1 MNMYPFA
8 AVPNSII
15 RSGVGA
21 IHLAVF
27 AAVLSHCGVDGECFA
42 SQKTIADEL
51 GISRDSVKRSLDWW
65 AENAAK
71 FNVVWTEKQRL
82 RQPSIITITVT
93 KMDSEPRVTQTLPRV
108 TQTLPRVTQTLPRV
122 TQTPQEEPTKKK
134 NKEQP
139 TPTPLPPPTDGTTET
154 AIAAPSGAVD
164 GVNTLM
170 AVFYDHGNT
179 GIKFGNKTIRKDAE
193 WLIQKYGLEQIV
205 KLATWACSIQGQPYA
220 PLVGTPTQ
228 LREKLLALQAFAKRN
243 SESKV
248 ITI

>member
-1 MNMYPFA
+1 MKIEYPFA
-8 AVPNSII
+8 AVPNQVI
-15 RSGVGA
+15 RGGVGA
-21 IHLAVF
+21 INLAVLCGL
-27 AAVLSHCGVDGECFA
+27 LSRGESTCSA
-42 SQKTIADEL
+42 TTLSKEL
-51 GISRDSVKRSLDWW
+51 GISRTSFFSAIKFWKENGDRFGVQIFSESRAEKGETTIYRIVINRMEGCSTGELGGVQQADTPVQQVNGGRSTGEHKEESL
-65 AENAAK
+65 K
-71 FNVVWTEKQRL
+71 EKSL
-82 RQPSIITITVT
+82 
-93 KMDSEPRVTQTLPRV
+93 
-108 TQTLPRVTQTLPRV
+108 
-122 TQTPQEEPTKKK
+122 KK
-134 NKEQP
+134 NQP
-139 TPTPLPPPTDGTTET
+139 PTPLPPPTDGTTET

-193 WLIQKYGLEQIV
+193 WLIQKYGLEQSV

>member
-1 MNMYPFA
+1 MKIEYPFA
-8 AVPNSII
+8 AVPNQVI
-15 RSGVGA
+15 RGGIGA
-21 IHLAVF
+21 INLAVLC
-27 AAVLSHCGVDGECFA
+27 ALLSRGESTCSA
-42 SQKTIADEL
+42 TTLSKEL
-51 GISRDSVKRSLDWW
+51 GISRTSFFSAIKFWKENGDRFGVQIFSESRAEKGETTIYKIIINRMDGGRSTGEQGGVQSAD
-65 AENAAK
+65 
-71 FNVVWTEKQRL
+71 
-82 RQPSIITITVT
+82 
-93 KMDSEPRVTQTLPRV
+93 
-108 TQTLPRVTQTLPRV
+108 
-122 TQTPQEEPTKKK
+122 TPVQQVNGGRSTGEHKEEPLK
-134 NKEQP
+134 NNPKRKY
-139 TPTPLPPPTDGTTET
+139 PTPLPPPTDQTDQN
-154 AIAAPSGAVD
+154 AIAAPSGAMD

-193 WLIQKYGLEQIV
+193 WLIQKYGLEQSV